1 MDTQRHD
8 RPQPVRKTENNTQDA
23 QQQRRDADAR
33 ERAETAARAV
43 MHPESHDREWRFYH
57 GAWGG

>member
-8 RPQPVRKTENNTQDA
+8 RQQPARKTEAGGKDA
-23 QQQRRDADAR
+23 QQERREADAR

-43 MHPESHDREWRFYH
+43 MHPESYDREWRFYH

>member
-8 RPQPVRKTENNTQDA
+8 RQQPARKTETAAQDA
-23 QQQRRDADAR
+23 QQQRREADAR
-33 ERAETAARAV
+33 ERAEVAARAV
-43 MHPESHDREWRFYH
+43 MHPDSTDREWRFYH